1 VNPRRS
7 EKGVTM
13 LQITCPYCEKD
24 IELPDERRGQPARC
38 PLCEG
43 MFRAPLA
50 DHEPAT
56 GVRRRGGAWADA
68 VVIAGAA
75 IAVVGMLATAGLVL
89 LQVQGGS
96 MPVSTG
102 VLRALVFVPITIIA
116 ASWALRNRI
125 ENVLF
130 FHAARFAGYLWILCL
145 MVLLLKMI

>member
-1 VNPRRS
+1 
-7 EKGVTM
+7 M
-13 LQITCPYCEKD
+13 LHLTCPYCEKE
-24 IELPDERRGQPARC
+24 IALADERRGQPARC

-50 DHEPAT
+50 DHESPT
-56 GVRRRGGAWADA
+56 GIQRRGGSWADA
-68 VVIAGAA
+68 VVITGAA

-89 LQVQGGS
+89 LQVQGGR
-96 MPVSTG
+96 MPVSTP
-102 VLRALVFVPITIIA
+102 VLRALVFVPIAIIA

-125 ENVLF
+125 ENVLY